1 MPSKARQ
8 SFDANVK
15 DIDRLLELHTEIGGA
30 GKGRRYGLEV
40 LNKSAI
46 VLITA
51 FWEAYCEDIAA
62 EGLAH
67 LVKEAP
73 SADAL
78 PKSLKKQIAKEL
90 RDDANQIAV
99 WDIADD
105 KWRGF
110 LTQRLTKLQAERN
123 WQLNTPKSAQLDDL
137 FNSAVGIERISDSWK
152 LSNKTGPAQARAKLD
167 AFVGLRGNVAHRGAH
182 DGGVKR
188 KDVTDYFALVQAL
201 AGKTGGKVNLH
212 VRAVTGKKLF

>member
-15 DIDRLLELHTEIGGA
+15 DVDRLLELHTQVGGT

-40 LNKSAI
+40 LNKSAV

-62 EGLAH
+62 EGLEH

-90 RDDANQIAV
+90 KDDVNQIAV
-99 WDIADD
+99 WDISDG
-105 KWRGF
+105 KWRGY
-110 LTQRLTKLQAERN
+110 LSQRLSKLQEQRN
-123 WQLNTPKSAQLDDL
+123 WNLNTPKSGQIDEL
-137 FNSAVGIERISDSWK
+137 FENAVGIERISDVWT
-152 LSNKTGPAQARAKLD
+152 LSNKTGPIQARKKLD
-167 AFVGLRGNVAHRGAH
+167 AFVSLRGNVAHRGAH
-182 DGGVKR
+182 DGGVMR
-188 KDVTDYFALVQAL
+188 KDVVDYFALVKSL
-201 AGKTGGKVNLH
+201 AGKTGGKVNIH
-212 VRAVTGKKLF
+212 VAAITRKRLF